1 MNMKKA
7 ISLVLA
13 LTMCVS
19 LLSACDSGS
28 GGKQTGSMQPTQ
40 AAGDTSNYPTA
51 DKPIT
56 LSFGHISPDTSD
68 MHANAVK
75 FKEAVEELTGGA
87 VLIEIYPN
95 GQLGSEETMLDSIF
109 SGTMD
114 MGIIS
119 ANVAAT
125 AIPEFNSI
133 VLPFFFNSFE
143 QVGSVITNED
153 YYLRTREIVEGKGIH
168 FLGVPLMAARGILN
182 TKHSVRTP
190 EDLRDLKIRVNT
202 GSILADTFEAMGV
215 TTSQLAF
222 GEVYTAL
229 QQNVIDGLDNGIFAS
244 NMMKFTEVA
253 KYFTNTMH
261 YFQLSP
267 LLVSDQTW
275 QKLSPEQQEQL
286 RQACKEVEAILVDEA
301 NSSDNGA
308 YQKAEEELGVEVIML
323 TDDEFQAFRDLVQ
336 PVYDKYI
343 PIIGEDYYNFVADL
357 KQ

>member
-1 MNMKKA
+1 MKKL
-7 ISLVLA
+7 ISLVLSAA
-13 LTMCVS
+13 LCVS
-19 LLSACDSGS
+19 LLAGCGGNGSQPAPSADKPDG
-28 GGKQTGSMQPTQ
+28 Q
-40 AAGDTSNYPTA
+40 AADQSNYPTA
-51 DKPIT
+51 ENPLT
-56 LSFGHISPDTSD
+56 LKFGHISPDTSD
-68 MHANAVK
+68 MHANAVS
-75 FKEAVEELTGGA
+75 FKEAVEKETGGA
-87 VLIEIYPN
+87 IKIEIYPN

-125 AIPEFNSI
+125 TIPEFNAI
-133 VLPFFFNSFE
+133 VLPFFFDSFE
-143 QVGSVITNED
+143 QVGSVITSED
-153 YYLRTREIVEGKGIH
+153 YYQKTKEIVESKGIH
-168 FLGVPLMAARGILN
+168 FLGIPLMAARGILN

-190 EDLRDLKIRVNT
+190 DDLKDLKIRVNT
-202 GSILADTFEAMGV
+202 GSILADTFDAMGV

-267 LLVSDQTW
+267 LLVSDKVW
-275 QKLSPEQQEQL
+275 QKISPEQQEQM
-286 RQACKEVEAILVDEA
+286 RTACKAVEAILVDEA
-301 NSSDNGA
+301 NKSDSGA
-308 YQKAEEELGVEVIML
+308 YKKAEEELGVEVIML

-343 PIIGEDYYNFVADL
+343 PVIGEDYYKYVSDL
-357 KQ
+357 KK